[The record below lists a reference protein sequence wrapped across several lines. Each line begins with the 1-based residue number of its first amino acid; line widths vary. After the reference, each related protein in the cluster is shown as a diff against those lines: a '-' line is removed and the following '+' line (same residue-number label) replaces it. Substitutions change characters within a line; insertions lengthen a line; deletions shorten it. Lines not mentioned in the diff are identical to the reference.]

1 MIEPFPNSPARTIPN
16 QAAARQFP
24 LGQTF
29 ATPAVQTHLAHHG
42 VSALALLSRHAR
54 GDWGLID
61 AQDRAANERALLDG
75 SRLLSAYD
83 MAGERVWVITEA
95 ESHPGHRAST
105 CILFPR
111 EY

>member
-1 MIEPFPNSPARTIPN
+1 MAEPFPSTPARMFSN
-16 QAAARQFP
+16 RAAARQFP

-29 ATPAVQTHLAHHG
+29 ATPAVQTYLADHG

-54 GDWGLID
+54 GDWGVVCKD
-61 AQDRAANERALLDG
+61 DRAVNDNALKDG
-75 SRLLSAYD
+75 SRLLSVYD
-83 MAGERVWVITEA
+83 VAGERIWVITEA
-95 ESHPGHRAST
+95 ESFPGHRAST

>member
-1 MIEPFPNSPARTIPN
+1 MAEPFPSTPARAISTRT
-16 QAAARQFP
+16 AARHFP
-24 LGQTF
+24 LGQSF

-54 GDWGLID
+54 GDWGLVCAD
-61 AQDRAANERALLDG
+61 DRAANNHALEDG

-83 MAGERVWVITEA
+83 VAGERIWVITEA

-105 CILFPR
+105 CLLFPR